1 MKKYIIF
8 ALLALFFIA
17 AGAQNDTTWPK
28 AFWKYK
34 NTDNMDLI
42 ETYDRGYILVN
53 TIRPDSMGIKQTW
66 IWLVK
71 TDING
76 EVLWEK
82 TIGNGIHTTGFRFI
96 TATDDGGYV
105 LGGSTYL
112 LNYKADPFFM
122 KLNACGEKEWCR
134 IFNQAGPNMVYRAGK
149 NIYPVPGEDGYIA
162 LVSCW
167 GNEFIPGTGIFKG
180 IWLFRL
186 DNSGNIIWIKNIF
199 DQVDPN
205 AWNELP
211 YQMLISGD
219 TNIIIT
225 GSTIYND
232 YGGPVGTTKPF
243 IMAAGMDG
251 SEKWWNIYG
260 ANSEYWGDV
269 DHSTIDSKGNILTM
283 GWGGHKGISG
293 YFPTLFKSDKY
304 GNQIY
309 WKSVI
314 NSTQGGKAICLNVM
328 NDTTYDIGGGWWYPG
343 QQGHTTIARTDTN
356 GNLILE
362 KNINESEFVLWRSIK
377 TFDNKELFTEPF
389 SQGKYIRKIYLH
401 KFNYDLE
408 YDSAYTGP
416 FDYDY
421 KCDNLPIVSD
431 TIGID
436 DCDVWTALPGEIE
449 YRMAKYLVIY
459 PNPAEHEITIKLPDA
474 TADENP
480 WGPMTSRHYNF
491 RYHKNSV
498 LKIFDI
504 YGKLLNEIPLKD
516 LEVKEV
522 KLDVSVY
529 NAGIYLI
536 NLFENQKLMASGKF
550 VKR

>member
-28 AFWKYK
+28 VFWKYK
-34 NTDNMDLI
+34 ITINFDLL
-42 ETYDRGYILVN
+42 ETYDKGYIVLN
-53 TIRPDSMGIKQTW
+53 TIRPDGITEIW
-66 IWLVK
+66 TWLVK

-82 TIGNGIHTTGFRFI
+82 TIGNGTHTTGFHFI
-96 TATDDGGYV
+96 TATDDGGCV
-105 LGGSTYL
+105 LGGATYL
-112 LNYKADPFFM
+112 LDYLADPFFM

-134 IFNQAGPNMVYRAGK
+134 IFYQAGPNTAYSGGK

-162 LVSCW
+162 LVSLW
-167 GNEFIPGTGIFKG
+167 GKEFIPGTGIFKG

-186 DNSGNIIWIKNIF
+186 DNSGDIVWIKNIF

-219 TNIIIT
+219 TNCIIT

-232 YGGPVGTTKPF
+232 YGGPAGKDKPF

-251 SEKWWNIYG
+251 SEKWWIIYG
-260 ANSEYWGDV
+260 ANDNWWGDV
-269 DHSTIDSKGNILTM
+269 KRSIEDSYGNILTV
-283 GWGGHKGISG
+283 GWGGNKNVDVC
-293 YFPTLFKSDKY
+293 PTLSKTDKY
-304 GNQIY
+304 GNSIFRKY
-309 WKSVI
+309 IIDSTGYGNAFCINVI
-314 NSTQGGKAICLNVM
+314 N
-328 NDTTYDIGGGWWYPG
+328 DTIYSIGGGWKYPG
-343 QQGHTTIARTDTN
+343 QPNHTVIARTDQN

-362 KNINESEFVLWRSIK
+362 KNINESEVLLRSSLK
-377 TFDNKELFTEPF
+377 TFDNKELFSEPF
-389 SQGKYIRKIYLH
+389 WDGNFIKTYIH

-408 YDSAYTGP
+408 YDSAYTEP

-431 TIGID
+431 TIGIN

-491 RYHKNSV
+491 HYHKNSV

-504 YGKLLNEIPLKD
+504 YGKLLNEISLKD
-516 LEVKEV
+516 IQDNEV
-522 KLDVSVY
+522 KLDVAEY
-529 NAGIYLI
+529 KTGIYLI

-550 VKR
+550 VKK